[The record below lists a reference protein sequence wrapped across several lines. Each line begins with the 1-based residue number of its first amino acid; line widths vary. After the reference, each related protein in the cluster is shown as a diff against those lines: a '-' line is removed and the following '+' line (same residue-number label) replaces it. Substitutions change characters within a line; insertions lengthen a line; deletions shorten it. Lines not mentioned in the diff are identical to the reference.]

1 MAILRLFVKILLMPI
16 VLVLITIKWLIGLIM
31 RFTASVVGLAL
42 ILVAASIIYCVIS
55 QRWQELFIF
64 VLTGGSI
71 VGIMFI
77 FILFQEGID
86 SILEKMEE
94 IEL

>member
-31 RFTASVVGLAL
+31 RFTASVVGLSL
-42 ILVAASIIYCVIS
+42 ILVLASIIYCVIS

-64 VLTGGSI
+64 VLTGGGI
-71 VGIMFI
+71 VGCMF
-77 FILFQEGID
+77 LCVLCQEGID
-86 SILEKMEE
+86 MILER
-94 IEL
+94 IRIYN

>member
-16 VLVLITIKWLIGLIM
+16 VFVLITIKWLIGLIM
-31 RFTASVVGLAL
+31 RFTASIVGMSL

-64 VLTGGSI
+64 VLTGG
-71 VGIMFI
+71 GIIGCMFLCV
-77 FILFQEGID
+77 LFQEGID
-86 SILEKMEE
+86 MILER
-94 IEL
+94 IIFNS